1 MYSQL
6 TTDAIKEVE
15 KRKLKAADK
24 IKLLKQYST
33 GFKQFK
39 ELDFTKMKFT
49 VKNYN
54 KFEDLKK

>member
-33 GFKQFK
+33 GFK
-39 ELDFTKMKFT
+39 
-49 VKNYN
+49 
-54 KFEDLKK
+54 